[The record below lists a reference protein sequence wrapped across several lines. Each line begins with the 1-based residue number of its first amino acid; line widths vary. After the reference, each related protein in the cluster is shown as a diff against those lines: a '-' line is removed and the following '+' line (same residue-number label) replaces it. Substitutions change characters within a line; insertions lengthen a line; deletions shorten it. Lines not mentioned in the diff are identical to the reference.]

1 MKMKDNINEFTN
13 KKLFQKAIK
22 DIPKDFSKEE
32 KEYLIER
39 MNNFK
44 YIQGEV
50 FWNDEF
56 IKFSDVQKEYI
67 VQKVADGAFRV
78 LIKLVK
84 SDLPQKYWDVIIQKI
99 TISLFEKTKVLITEK
114 EENKYISEQINACIE
129 SSYTE
134 ILQNIYEKK

>member
-56 IKFSDVQKEYI
+56 INFSDVQKEYI
-67 VQKVADGAFRV
+67 VQIVADGAFRV

-129 SSYTE
+129 SSYSE
-134 ILQNIYEKK
+134 ILQNVYEKK

>member
-1 MKMKDNINEFTN
+1 MKDKINEFTN

-56 IKFSDVQKEYI
+56 INFSDVQKEYI
-67 VQKVADGAFRV
+67 VQIVADGAFRV

-84 SDLPQKYWDVIIQKI
+84 SDLPQKYWDVIIQEI

-114 EENKYISEQINACIE
+114 KENEYISEQINACIE
-129 SSYTE
+129 SSYSE
-134 ILQNIYEKK
+134 ILQNI

>member
-1 MKMKDNINEFTN
+1 MKDNINEFTN

>member
-1 MKMKDNINEFTN
+1 MKDNINEFTN

-78 LIKLVK
+78 LIMLVK

-99 TISLFEKTKVLITEK
+99 TISLFEKTKVLIAEK
-114 EENKYISEQINACIE
+114 EENEYISEQINACIE
-129 SSYTE
+129 SSYSE
-134 ILQNIYEKK
+134 ILQNI

>member
-1 MKMKDNINEFTN
+1 MKDNINEFTN

-32 KEYLIER
+32 KEYLIDR

-56 IKFSDVQKEYI
+56 IKFSDVQKKYI
-67 VQKVADGAFRV
+67 VQIVADGAFRV

-114 EENKYISEQINACIE
+114 EENEYILEQINACIE
-129 SSYTE
+129 SSYSE

>member
-1 MKMKDNINEFTN
+1 MKDNINEFTN

-56 IKFSDVQKEYI
+56 IKFSDVQKKYI
-67 VQKVADGAFRV
+67 VQIVADGAFRV

-114 EENKYISEQINACIE
+114 EENEYILEQINACIE
-129 SSYTE
+129 SSYSE